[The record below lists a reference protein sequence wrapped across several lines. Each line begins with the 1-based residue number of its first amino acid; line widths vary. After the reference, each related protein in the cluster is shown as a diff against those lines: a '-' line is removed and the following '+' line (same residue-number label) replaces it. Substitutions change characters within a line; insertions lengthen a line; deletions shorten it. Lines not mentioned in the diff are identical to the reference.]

1 MKPVA
6 NFYQNNNTQ
15 KKTVTVTF
23 DVAPSSISVNKA
35 YYKYDKQFAF
45 SLDMDDGLVGQY
57 RVAVPMFNGG
67 TVVHQDGNIPNYAG
81 LFYTDGCGNNIPF
94 SGTFCIN
101 MSNISNTVGAYM
113 SNFMLRDAYVKGMA
127 FKNHSFSART
137 QYEAPFWSADEATR
151 NQEITYQITENFNR
165 LKDTLGIKITNFI
178 APSHDPTYDAITTQM
193 VIDGYLKF
201 VNNIGNPSD
210 EFAHAGSRTAEY
222 WESVVGVP
230 SFVGRDFNTWGQ
242 SLITRT
248 PSDFNFINTKL
259 SAVGSNHA
267 WFTFGIH
274 NIDLAEST
282 TPSGNQWKFLDF
294 KYLMEGLASIY
305 GKNGTDNIWMTS
317 MNDVYE
323 YLITRNNSNISI
335 VQNGN
340 IAKISLDFAGVNPEF
355 TKHGLSLLLQANT
368 NITNITYEGF
378 DEYSHKINYKSLG
391 NNNVLINTSYRPAY
405 EAAVFKRLRALVSV
419 ENLELTFTQAD
430 KDLAQGL
437 VNGLTFGAYRDS
449 LQARINAV
457 VVIPDSA
464 VMQIDFGRNLAGYN
478 LTFPWNSFGNVTPGV
493 IIGSKLNTLSTTTS
507 IVKNISLEVIAPF
520 ANYDANF
527 PGSYSALPFPYEACR
542 DVFSVAANTT
552 AILRLSGLN
561 LTKKYDFNFYAYR
574 GFVGNVTQYTINGVT
589 VNHAHKTNLY
599 GTSDI
604 LNVIPSGA
612 GTIDISIKGD
622 GTNIGYLGIINL
634 TEKN

>member
-1 MKPVA
+1 
-6 NFYQNNNTQ
+6 
-15 KKTVTVTF
+15 
-23 DVAPSSISVNKA
+23 
-35 YYKYDKQFAF
+35 
-45 SLDMDDGLVGQY
+45 MDDGLVGQY

-67 TVVHQDGNIPNYAG
+67 TVIHQTGNIPNYAG
-81 LFYTDGCGNNIPF
+81 LFSTDGCGNNVPF
-94 SGTFCIN
+94 SGSFCIN
-101 MSNISNTVGAYM
+101 MAVITNAAGAYM
-113 SNFMLRDAYVKGMA
+113 SDFMLRDAYVKGIA

-151 NQEITYQITENFNR
+151 NQEITFQVTENFNK
-165 LKDTLGIKITNFI
+165 LKEILGIKITNFI
-178 APSHDPTYDAITTQM
+178 APSHDPTYDPITTQM

-201 VNNIGNPSD
+201 VNNIGNPLD
-210 EFAHAGSRTAEY
+210 EAAHSGSRTAEY
-222 WESVVGVP
+222 WESVIGVP
-230 SFVGRDFNTWGQ
+230 SFVGRDFSTWGQ

-259 SAVGSNHA
+259 SAVGTSHA

-274 NIDLAEST
+274 NIDLGESS

-294 KYLMEGLASIY
+294 KYLMEGLASNY
-305 GKNGTDNIWMTS
+305 GKNGTDTIWMTS

-323 YLITRNNSNISI
+323 YLISRNNSNVSI
-335 VQNGN
+335 VQTGN
-340 IAKISLDFAGVNPEF
+340 VAKISLDFSGVNPEF
-355 TKHGLSLLLQANT
+355 TKHGLSLLLQANA
-368 NITNITYEGF
+368 NITSIVYEGF
-378 DEYSHKINYKSLG
+378 DETSHKINYKSLG
-391 NNNVLINTSYRPAY
+391 NNNALINTSYRPAY

-430 KDLAQGL
+430 KDIAQGF
-437 VNGLTFGAYRDS
+437 VNGLTTGAYRDG

-457 VVIPDSA
+457 VVVPDSA
-464 VMQIDFGRNLAGYN
+464 VMQIDFGRDLSGYT
-478 LTFPWNSFGNVTPGV
+478 LPFPWNSFGNVTPGL
-493 IIGSKLNTLSTTTS
+493 IAGRKLNTLSTTTS

-520 ANYDANF
+520 ANFDTNF
-527 PGSYSALPFPYEACR
+527 PATYSTLPFPYEACR
-542 DVFSVAANTT
+542 DVLSVAANTT

-561 LTKKYDFNFYAYR
+561 LAKRYDFNFYTYR
-574 GFVGNVTQYTINGVT
+574 GFVGNVSQYTINGTT

-599 GTSDI
+599 GTSNI

-622 GTNIGYLGIINL
+622 AANIGYIGVINL